1 MVLLMVVFLY
11 LTGVDQWICLSF
23 GILSGS
29 LLVWVIFRLNARYGE
44 HGLMKL
50 LAEKRHPRYLIH
62 RKRVFRLFTRRK
74 KTTIMRN
81 VLKAETLERRFPLLS
96 VENGCIV
103 SKDADLTV
111 AFEVELPELYTVT
124 ADEYEAMHSS
134 WIKAMKVLPEHSVV
148 CKQDW
153 FVKETYRPKTDDGE
167 QSFLTR
173 SYELHF
179 NERPYLNHKCYLF
192 LTKTTRE
199 RSRRKSD
206 FNTLCRGFLLPKEIT
221 DKDAAARFLEAVE
234 QFERIMNDSGHI
246 RLRRLETDEITGTKE
261 RPGLVEKY
269 FSLSLKDETAVLQ
282 DICLKP
288 GRMRIGD
295 KRLCL
300 HTLSDTEDLPGR
312 LSTDMRYE
320 RMSTDRSDCRLSFA
334 APVGLLLSCNH
345 IYSQYVFID
354 DAQEILQMMEKNSR
368 NMLSLSKYSRSNAIN
383 QEWTEMY
390 LDEAHTKG
398 VLPVR
403 CHCNVI
409 AWAEDAEEFRR
420 IRNDTGSQLAMM
432 ECTPRYNTIDTPV
445 IYWAGI
451 PGNAGDFPSEESFYT
466 FLEQAVCLFAGET
479 NYRSSPSP
487 FGIRLADRQNGI
499 PVHVDIS
506 DLPMKRG
513 IITNRNKFILGPSG
527 SGKSFFTNHLVR
539 QYYEQGAHIL
549 LVDTGNSYQ
558 GLCRMIHDRTNGK
571 DGIYITYEED
581 NPISFNPFYT
591 ESGKF
596 DVEKRDSI
604 NTLILTL
611 WKREDESP
619 KRSEEVALSG
629 AVNAYIRKISE
640 NRNIRPD
647 FNGFYE
653 FVADDYRRMI
663 EEKKVREKDFDIDG
677 FLNVLEPFYRGG
689 DYDFLLNSDK
699 ELDLTGKRFI
709 VFELDN
715 ISSNKVLLPVVTLII
730 METFIAKMRRL
741 KGIRK
746 MILIEECWKALMSAN
761 MSEYIKYL
769 FKTVRKYFGEAVV
782 VTQEVDDIISSPI
795 VKEAIIN
802 NSDCKILLD
811 QRKYM
816 NKFEHIQR
824 LLGLT
829 EKEKGQILS
838 INQANHPGRFYREV
852 WIGLG
857 GTCSAV
863 YATEVSEEEY
873 FTFTTEESE
882 KLEVQR
888 IAGGPEGS
896 LEGAIRRLAE
906 KKREEQKQVSNP
918 K

>member
-1 MVLLMVVFLY
+1 
-11 LTGVDQWICLSF
+11 
-23 GILSGS
+23 
-29 LLVWVIFRLNARYGE
+29 
-44 HGLMKL
+44 
-50 LAEKRHPRYLIH
+50 
-62 RKRVFRLFTRRK
+62 
-74 KTTIMRN
+74 MRN

-134 WIKAMKVLPEHSVV
+134 WIKAVKVLPEHSVV

-269 FSLSLKDETAVLQ
+269 FSLSLEDETAVLQ

-368 NMLSLSKYSRSNAIN
+368 NMLSLSKYSRSNAVN

-479 NYRSSPSP
+479 NYRNSPSP

-653 FVADDYRRMI
+653 FVTEDYRRMI

-863 YATEVSEEEY
+863 YATEVREEEY

>member
-1 MVLLMVVFLY
+1 
-11 LTGVDQWICLSF
+11 
-23 GILSGS
+23 
-29 LLVWVIFRLNARYGE
+29 
-44 HGLMKL
+44 
-50 LAEKRHPRYLIH
+50 
-62 RKRVFRLFTRRK
+62 
-74 KTTIMRN
+74 MRN
-81 VLKAETLERRFPLLS
+81 VLKAETLERKFPLLS

-111 AFEVELPELYTVT
+111 VFEVELPELYTVT
-124 ADEYEAMHSS
+124 SAEYEAIHSS
-134 WIKAMKVLPEHSVV
+134 WIKAIKVLPNYSVV

-153 FVKETYRPKTDDGE
+153 FTKETYRPDFRTDE
-167 QSFLTR
+167 QSFLSK
-173 SYELHF
+173 SYERHF
-179 NERPYLNHKCYLF
+179 NERPYLNHRCYLY

-199 RSRRKSD
+199 RSRQRSD

-221 DKDAAARFLEAVE
+221 DKDGATKFLEAVD
-234 QFERIMNDSGHI
+234 QFERIVNDSGTVK
-246 RLRRLETDEITGTKE
+246 LRRMETDEITGTKE
-261 RPGLVEKY
+261 SPGLVEKY
-269 FSLSLKDETAVLQ
+269 FSLSMNEGTTVLE
-282 DICLKP
+282 DICLEP

-300 HTLSDTEDLPGR
+300 HTLSDAEDLPGKVN
-312 LSTDMRYE
+312 TDMRYE
-320 RMSTDRSDCRLSFA
+320 RMSTDRSDCHLSFA

-345 IYSQYVFID
+345 IYSQFIFID
-354 DAQEILQMMEKNSR
+354 DSREILQDMEKTSR

-403 CHCNVI
+403 CHCNVM
-409 AWAEDAEEFRR
+409 AWAETEEELRQVK
-420 IRNDTGSQLAMM
+420 NDTGSQLAMM
-432 ECTPRYNTIDTPV
+432 ECTPRHNTVDTPV
-445 IYWAGI
+445 LYWAGI
-451 PGNAGDFPSEESFYT
+451 PGNTGDFPAEESFYT
-466 FLEQAVCLFAGET
+466 FLEQAVCLFTAET

-487 FGIRLADRQNGI
+487 FGIRMADRQSGI
-499 PVHVDIS
+499 PVHLDIS

-539 QYYEQGAHIL
+539 QYYEQGTHIL

-558 GLCRMIHDRTNGK
+558 GLCRMIHERTHGE

-581 NPISFNPFYT
+581 NPITFNPFYT
-591 ESGKF
+591 DSGQF
-596 DVEKRDSI
+596 DVEKRESI
-604 NTLILTL
+604 KTLILTL
-611 WKREDESP
+611 WKREDEAP

-629 AVNAYIRKISE
+629 AVNAYLRKITE
-640 NRNIRPD
+640 DKAVKPD

-653 FVADDYRRMI
+653 FVRDDYRRMI

-677 FLNVLEPFYRGG
+677 FLNVLEPFYKGG

-699 ELDLTGKRFI
+699 ELDLTSKRFI

-730 METFIAKMRRL
+730 METFISKLRKL

-746 MILIEECWKALMSAN
+746 MILLEEAWKALMSKN
-761 MSEYIKYL
+761 MATYVQYL

-782 VTQEVDDIISSPI
+782 VTQEVDDIISSDI

-816 NKFEHIQR
+816 NKFEHIQK

-838 INQANHPGRFYREV
+838 INQANRPGPFYREV

-857 GTCSAV
+857 GTHSAV

-873 FTFTTEESE
+873 LVFTTEESE
-882 KLEVQR
+882 KLEVQKLTEEL
-888 IAGGPEGS
+888 GGN
-896 LEGAIRRLAE
+896 LELAIRRLAE
-906 KKREEQKQVSNP
+906 DKREEQEQVSTS

>member
-1 MVLLMVVFLY
+1 
-11 LTGVDQWICLSF
+11 
-23 GILSGS
+23 
-29 LLVWVIFRLNARYGE
+29 
-44 HGLMKL
+44 
-50 LAEKRHPRYLIH
+50 
-62 RKRVFRLFTRRK
+62 
-74 KTTIMRN
+74 MRN

-134 WIKAMKVLPEHSVV
+134 WIKAVKVLPEHSVV

-269 FSLSLKDETAVLQ
+269 FSLSLEDETAVLQ

-479 NYRSSPSP
+479 NYKSSPSP

-802 NSDCKILLD
+802 NSDCKILFD
-811 QRKYM
+811 QRKYI

>member
-1 MVLLMVVFLY
+1 
-11 LTGVDQWICLSF
+11 
-23 GILSGS
+23 
-29 LLVWVIFRLNARYGE
+29 
-44 HGLMKL
+44 
-50 LAEKRHPRYLIH
+50 
-62 RKRVFRLFTRRK
+62 
-74 KTTIMRN
+74 MRN
-81 VLKAETLERRFPLLS
+81 VLKAETLERKFPLLS

-134 WIKAMKVLPEHSVV
+134 WIKAVKVLPEHSVV

-269 FSLSLKDETAVLQ
+269 FSLSLEDETAVLQ

-368 NMLSLSKYSRSNAIN
+368 NMLSLSKYSRSNAVN

-824 LLGLT
+824 LLGLS

>member
-1 MVLLMVVFLY
+1 
-11 LTGVDQWICLSF
+11 
-23 GILSGS
+23 
-29 LLVWVIFRLNARYGE
+29 
-44 HGLMKL
+44 
-50 LAEKRHPRYLIH
+50 
-62 RKRVFRLFTRRK
+62 
-74 KTTIMRN
+74 
-81 VLKAETLERRFPLLS
+81 
-96 VENGCIV
+96 
-103 SKDADLTV
+103 
-111 AFEVELPELYTVT
+111 
-124 ADEYEAMHSS
+124 
-134 WIKAMKVLPEHSVV
+134 
-148 CKQDW
+148 
-153 FVKETYRPKTDDGE
+153 
-167 QSFLTR
+167 
-173 SYELHF
+173 
-179 NERPYLNHKCYLF
+179 
-192 LTKTTRE
+192 
-199 RSRRKSD
+199 
-206 FNTLCRGFLLPKEIT
+206 
-221 DKDAAARFLEAVE
+221 
-234 QFERIMNDSGHI
+234 
-246 RLRRLETDEITGTKE
+246 
-261 RPGLVEKY
+261 
-269 FSLSLKDETAVLQ
+269 
-282 DICLKP
+282 
-288 GRMRIGD
+288 
-295 KRLCL
+295 
-300 HTLSDTEDLPGR
+300 
-312 LSTDMRYE
+312 
-320 RMSTDRSDCRLSFA
+320 MSTDRSDCRLSFA

-368 NMLSLSKYSRSNAIN
+368 NMLSLSKYSRSNAVN

-506 DLPMKRG
+506 DLPMKKG

-677 FLNVLEPFYRGG
+677 FLNVLAPFYKGG

-811 QRKYM
+811 QRKYI

>member
-1 MVLLMVVFLY
+1 
-11 LTGVDQWICLSF
+11 
-23 GILSGS
+23 
-29 LLVWVIFRLNARYGE
+29 
-44 HGLMKL
+44 
-50 LAEKRHPRYLIH
+50 
-62 RKRVFRLFTRRK
+62 
-74 KTTIMRN
+74 MRN

-134 WIKAMKVLPEHSVV
+134 WIKAVKVLPEHSVV

-269 FSLSLKDETAVLQ
+269 FSLSLEDETAVLQ

-345 IYSQYVFID
+345 IDSQYVFID

-368 NMLSLSKYSRSNAIN
+368 NMLSLSKYSRSNAVN

-506 DLPMKRG
+506 DLPMKKG

-811 QRKYM
+811 QRKYI

>member
-1 MVLLMVVFLY
+1 
-11 LTGVDQWICLSF
+11 
-23 GILSGS
+23 
-29 LLVWVIFRLNARYGE
+29 
-44 HGLMKL
+44 
-50 LAEKRHPRYLIH
+50 
-62 RKRVFRLFTRRK
+62 
-74 KTTIMRN
+74 MRN

-134 WIKAMKVLPEHSVV
+134 WIKAVKVLPEHSVV

-221 DKDAAARFLEAVE
+221 DKDAATRFLEAVE

-269 FSLSLKDETAVLQ
+269 FSLSLEDETAVLQ

-653 FVADDYRRMI
+653 FVTEDYRRMI

>member
-1 MVLLMVVFLY
+1 
-11 LTGVDQWICLSF
+11 
-23 GILSGS
+23 
-29 LLVWVIFRLNARYGE
+29 
-44 HGLMKL
+44 
-50 LAEKRHPRYLIH
+50 
-62 RKRVFRLFTRRK
+62 
-74 KTTIMRN
+74 MRN
-81 VLKAETLERRFPLLS
+81 VLKAETLERKFPLLA

-111 AFEVELPELYTVT
+111 VFEVDLPELYTVT
-124 ADEYEAMHSS
+124 GAEYEAIHAS
-134 WIKAMKVLPEHSVV
+134 WIKAVKVLPNYSIV

-153 FVKETYRPKTDDGE
+153 FIKETYRPDFKDGE
-167 QSFLTR
+167 QSFLSK
-173 SYELHF
+173 SYERHF
-179 NERPYLNHKCYLF
+179 NERPYLNHKCYLY
-192 LTKTTRE
+192 LTKTTRD
-199 RSRRKSD
+199 RSRQKSD

-221 DKDAAARFLEAVE
+221 DKDTAVKFLEAVE
-234 QFERIMNDSGHI
+234 QFERIMNDSGLVK
-246 RLRRLETDEITGTKE
+246 LRRLEPDEITGTKE

-269 FSLSLKDETAVLQ
+269 FSLSMEDGNTVLE
-282 DICLKP
+282 DICLDP
-288 GRMRIGD
+288 GRMCIGD

-300 HTLSDTEDLPGR
+300 HTLSDVEDLPGKV
-312 LSTDMRYE
+312 STDMRYE

-345 IYSQYVFID
+345 IYSQYVFVD
-354 DAQEILQMMEKNSR
+354 DAQEILQTMEKASR
-368 NMLSLSKYSRSNAIN
+368 NMLSLSKYSRSNAVN

-403 CHCNVI
+403 CHCNVL
-409 AWAEDAEEFRR
+409 AWAEDEEELRR
-420 IRNDTGSQLAMM
+420 VKNDTGSQLAMM
-432 ECTPRYNTIDTPV
+432 ECTPRHNTVDTPV
-445 IYWAGI
+445 LYWAGI
-451 PGNAGDFPSEESFYT
+451 PGNAADFPAEESFHT
-466 FLEQAVCLFAGET
+466 FLEQAVCLFTAET

-487 FGIRLADRQNGI
+487 FGIRMADRQNGI
-499 PVHVDIS
+499 PIHLDIS

-558 GLCRMIHDRTNGK
+558 GLCRMIHERTHGE
-571 DGIYITYEED
+571 DGIYITYEEEH
-581 NPISFNPFYT
+581 PIAFNPFYT
-591 ESGKF
+591 DDKLF
-596 DVEKRDSI
+596 DVEKRESI
-604 NTLILTL
+604 KTLILTL
-611 WKREDESP
+611 WKREDETP

-629 AVNAYIRKISE
+629 AVNAYIREITEGRTVK
-640 NRNIRPD
+640 PD

-653 FVADDYRRMI
+653 FVRDDYRRMI

-677 FLNVLEPFYRGG
+677 FLNVLEPFYKGG

-699 ELDLTGKRFI
+699 ELDLASKRFI

-730 METFIAKMRRL
+730 METFISKMRKL

-769 FKTVRKYFGEAVV
+769 FKTVRKYFGEAIV
-782 VTQEVDDIISSPI
+782 VTQEVDDIISSDI

-811 QRKYM
+811 QRKYL
-816 NKFEHIQR
+816 NKFEHIQK

-857 GTCSAV
+857 GTHSAV

-873 FTFTTEESE
+873 YMFTTEESE
-882 KLEVQR
+882 KLEVKLL
-888 IAGGPEGS
+888 AEELGGN
-896 LEGAIRRLAE
+896 LELAIRRLAE
-906 KKREEQKQVSNP
+906 KKREEQKQVLTS

>member
-1 MVLLMVVFLY
+1 
-11 LTGVDQWICLSF
+11 
-23 GILSGS
+23 
-29 LLVWVIFRLNARYGE
+29 
-44 HGLMKL
+44 
-50 LAEKRHPRYLIH
+50 
-62 RKRVFRLFTRRK
+62 
-74 KTTIMRN
+74 MRN

-134 WIKAMKVLPEHSVV
+134 WIKAVKVLPEHSVV

-269 FSLSLKDETAVLQ
+269 FSLSLEDETAVLQ

-368 NMLSLSKYSRSNAIN
+368 NMLSLSKYSRSNAVN

-479 NYRSSPSP
+479 NYKSSPSP

-558 GLCRMIHDRTNGK
+558 GLCRMIHDHTNGK

-811 QRKYM
+811 QRKYI

>member
-1 MVLLMVVFLY
+1 
-11 LTGVDQWICLSF
+11 
-23 GILSGS
+23 
-29 LLVWVIFRLNARYGE
+29 
-44 HGLMKL
+44 
-50 LAEKRHPRYLIH
+50 
-62 RKRVFRLFTRRK
+62 
-74 KTTIMRN
+74 MRN

-134 WIKAMKVLPEHSVV
+134 WIKAVKVLPEHSVV

-269 FSLSLKDETAVLQ
+269 FSLSLEDETAVLQ

-368 NMLSLSKYSRSNAIN
+368 NMLSLSKYSRSNAVN

-479 NYRSSPSP
+479 NYRNSPSP

-558 GLCRMIHDRTNGK
+558 GLCRMIHDCTNGK

>member
-1 MVLLMVVFLY
+1 
-11 LTGVDQWICLSF
+11 
-23 GILSGS
+23 
-29 LLVWVIFRLNARYGE
+29 
-44 HGLMKL
+44 
-50 LAEKRHPRYLIH
+50 
-62 RKRVFRLFTRRK
+62 
-74 KTTIMRN
+74 MRN

-134 WIKAMKVLPEHSVV
+134 WIKAVKVLPEHSVV

-269 FSLSLKDETAVLQ
+269 FSLSLEDETAVLQ

-368 NMLSLSKYSRSNAIN
+368 NMLSLSKYSRSNAVN
-383 QEWTEMY
+383 QEWTEVY

>member
-1 MVLLMVVFLY
+1 
-11 LTGVDQWICLSF
+11 
-23 GILSGS
+23 
-29 LLVWVIFRLNARYGE
+29 
-44 HGLMKL
+44 
-50 LAEKRHPRYLIH
+50 
-62 RKRVFRLFTRRK
+62 
-74 KTTIMRN
+74 MRN

-432 ECTPRYNTIDTPV
+432 ECTPRYNTIDTLV

>member
-1 MVLLMVVFLY
+1 
-11 LTGVDQWICLSF
+11 
-23 GILSGS
+23 
-29 LLVWVIFRLNARYGE
+29 
-44 HGLMKL
+44 
-50 LAEKRHPRYLIH
+50 
-62 RKRVFRLFTRRK
+62 
-74 KTTIMRN
+74 MRN

-134 WIKAMKVLPEHSVV
+134 WIKAVKVLPEHSVV

-269 FSLSLKDETAVLQ
+269 FSLSLEDETAVLQ

-368 NMLSLSKYSRSNAIN
+368 NMLSLSKYSRSNAVN

-506 DLPMKRG
+506 DLPMKKG
-513 IITNRNKFILGPSG
+513 IITNRNKCILGPSG

-811 QRKYM
+811 QRKYI

>member
-1 MVLLMVVFLY
+1 
-11 LTGVDQWICLSF
+11 
-23 GILSGS
+23 
-29 LLVWVIFRLNARYGE
+29 
-44 HGLMKL
+44 
-50 LAEKRHPRYLIH
+50 
-62 RKRVFRLFTRRK
+62 
-74 KTTIMRN
+74 MRN

-134 WIKAMKVLPEHSVV
+134 WIKAVKVLPEHSVV

-221 DKDAAARFLEAVE
+221 DKDATARFLEAVE

-269 FSLSLKDETAVLQ
+269 FSLSLEDETAVLQ

-383 QEWTEMY
+383 QEWTEMF

-811 QRKYM
+811 QRKYI

>member
-1 MVLLMVVFLY
+1 MIWE
-11 LTGVDQWICLSF
+11 D
-23 GILSGS
+23 
-29 LLVWVIFRLNARYGE
+29 
-44 HGLMKL
+44 
-50 LAEKRHPRYLIH
+50 
-62 RKRVFRLFTRRK
+62 
-74 KTTIMRN
+74 
-81 VLKAETLERRFPLLS
+81 RFPILA
-96 VENGCIV
+96 VENNCIV
-103 SKDADLTV
+103 SKDADITV

-124 ADEYEAMHSS
+124 AAEYEAIHGT
-134 WIKAMKVLPEHSVV
+134 WVKAMKVLPNYSVV
-148 CKQDW
+148 YKQDW

-269 FSLSLKDETAVLQ
+269 FSLSLEDETTVLQ

-368 NMLSLSKYSRSNAIN
+368 NMLSLSKYSRSNAVN

-506 DLPMKRG
+506 DLPMKKG

-629 AVNAYIRKISE
+629 AVNAISE
-640 NRNIRPD
+640 R
-647 FNGFYE
+647 F
-653 FVADDYRRMI
+653 RRT
-663 EEKKVREKDFDIDG
+663 G
-677 FLNVLEPFYRGG
+677 T
-689 DYDFLLNSDK
+689 SDR
-699 ELDLTGKRFI
+699 TST
-709 VFELDN
+709 V
-715 ISSNKVLLPVVTLII
+715 S
-730 METFIAKMRRL
+730 
-741 KGIRK
+741 
-746 MILIEECWKALMSAN
+746 MS
-761 MSEYIKYL
+761 L
-769 FKTVRKYFGEAVV
+769 
-782 VTQEVDDIISSPI
+782 SP
-795 VKEAIIN
+795 
-802 NSDCKILLD
+802 
-811 QRKYM
+811 M
-816 NKFEHIQR
+816 
-824 LLGLT
+824 
-829 EKEKGQILS
+829 
-838 INQANHPGRFYREV
+838 
-852 WIGLG
+852 
-857 GTCSAV
+857 
-863 YATEVSEEEY
+863 
-873 FTFTTEESE
+873 TTEE
-882 KLEVQR
+882 
-888 IAGGPEGS
+888 
-896 LEGAIRRLAE
+896 
-906 KKREEQKQVSNP
+906 
-918 K
+918 

>member
-1 MVLLMVVFLY
+1 M
-11 LTGVDQWICLSF
+11 SR
-23 GILSGS
+23 
-29 LLVWVIFRLNARYGE
+29 LLVTNKSFELLEPYEGKLSRTVLRGE
-44 HGLMKL
+44 SS
-50 LAEKRHPRYLIH
+50 
-62 RKRVFRLFTRRK
+62 RK
-74 KTTIMRN
+74 
-81 VLKAETLERRFPLLS
+81 
-96 VENGCIV
+96 G
-103 SKDADLTV
+103 ADL
-111 AFEVELPELYTVT
+111 L
-124 ADEYEAMHSS
+124 D
-134 WIKAMKVLPEHSVV
+134 
-148 CKQDW
+148 
-153 FVKETYRPKTDDGE
+153 
-167 QSFLTR
+167 
-173 SYELHF
+173 
-179 NERPYLNHKCYLF
+179 
-192 LTKTTRE
+192 
-199 RSRRKSD
+199 
-206 FNTLCRGFLLPKEIT
+206 
-221 DKDAAARFLEAVE
+221 
-234 QFERIMNDSGHI
+234 
-246 RLRRLETDEITGTKE
+246 
-261 RPGLVEKY
+261 
-269 FSLSLKDETAVLQ
+269 
-282 DICLKP
+282 
-288 GRMRIGD
+288 
-295 KRLCL
+295 
-300 HTLSDTEDLPGR
+300 
-312 LSTDMRYE
+312 
-320 RMSTDRSDCRLSFA
+320 
-334 APVGLLLSCNH
+334 
-345 IYSQYVFID
+345 
-354 DAQEILQMMEKNSR
+354 
-368 NMLSLSKYSRSNAIN
+368 
-383 QEWTEMY
+383 TEMY

>member
-1 MVLLMVVFLY
+1 
-11 LTGVDQWICLSF
+11 
-23 GILSGS
+23 
-29 LLVWVIFRLNARYGE
+29 
-44 HGLMKL
+44 
-50 LAEKRHPRYLIH
+50 
-62 RKRVFRLFTRRK
+62 
-74 KTTIMRN
+74 MRN
-81 VLKAETLERRFPLLS
+81 VLKVETLERRFPLLS

-134 WIKAMKVLPEHSVV
+134 WIKAVKVLPEHSVV

-269 FSLSLKDETAVLQ
+269 FSLSLEDETTVLQ

-368 NMLSLSKYSRSNAIN
+368 NMLSLSKYSRSNAVN

-479 NYRSSPSP
+479 NYKSSPSP

-811 QRKYM
+811 QRKYI

>member
-1 MVLLMVVFLY
+1 
-11 LTGVDQWICLSF
+11 
-23 GILSGS
+23 
-29 LLVWVIFRLNARYGE
+29 
-44 HGLMKL
+44 
-50 LAEKRHPRYLIH
+50 
-62 RKRVFRLFTRRK
+62 
-74 KTTIMRN
+74 MRN

-134 WIKAMKVLPEHSVV
+134 WIKAVKVLPEHSVV

-269 FSLSLKDETAVLQ
+269 FSLSLEDETTVLQ

-368 NMLSLSKYSRSNAIN
+368 NMLSLSKYSRSNAVN
-383 QEWTEMY
+383 REWTEMY

-506 DLPMKRG
+506 DLPMKKG

-811 QRKYM
+811 QRKYI

-906 KKREEQKQVSNP
+906 KKREEQKQVLNP

>member
-1 MVLLMVVFLY
+1 
-11 LTGVDQWICLSF
+11 
-23 GILSGS
+23 
-29 LLVWVIFRLNARYGE
+29 
-44 HGLMKL
+44 
-50 LAEKRHPRYLIH
+50 
-62 RKRVFRLFTRRK
+62 
-74 KTTIMRN
+74 MRN

-581 NPISFNPFYT
+581 NPISFTPFYT

>member
-1 MVLLMVVFLY
+1 
-11 LTGVDQWICLSF
+11 
-23 GILSGS
+23 
-29 LLVWVIFRLNARYGE
+29 
-44 HGLMKL
+44 
-50 LAEKRHPRYLIH
+50 
-62 RKRVFRLFTRRK
+62 
-74 KTTIMRN
+74 MRN

-134 WIKAMKVLPEHSVV
+134 WIKAVKVLPEHSVV

-269 FSLSLKDETAVLQ
+269 FSLSLEDETAVLQ

-288 GRMRIGD
+288 GRMLIGD

-368 NMLSLSKYSRSNAIN
+368 NMLSLSKYSRSNAVN

-420 IRNDTGSQLAMM
+420 IKNDTGSQLAMM

>member
-1 MVLLMVVFLY
+1 
-11 LTGVDQWICLSF
+11 
-23 GILSGS
+23 
-29 LLVWVIFRLNARYGE
+29 
-44 HGLMKL
+44 
-50 LAEKRHPRYLIH
+50 
-62 RKRVFRLFTRRK
+62 
-74 KTTIMRN
+74 MRN

-134 WIKAMKVLPEHSVV
+134 WIKAVKVLPEHSVV

-269 FSLSLKDETAVLQ
+269 FSLSLEDETAVLQ
-282 DICLKP
+282 DISLKP

-368 NMLSLSKYSRSNAIN
+368 NMLSLSKYSRSNAVN

-829 EKEKGQILS
+829 EKEKSQILS

-857 GTCSAV
+857 GTRSAV
-863 YATEVSEEEY
+863 YATEVSAEEY

-888 IAGGPEGS
+888 LAEELDGN
-896 LEGAIRRLAE
+896 LELAIRRMAE
-906 KKREEQKQVSNP
+906 RKREEQRQVSIP
-918 K
+918 KREQ

>member
-1 MVLLMVVFLY
+1 
-11 LTGVDQWICLSF
+11 
-23 GILSGS
+23 
-29 LLVWVIFRLNARYGE
+29 
-44 HGLMKL
+44 
-50 LAEKRHPRYLIH
+50 
-62 RKRVFRLFTRRK
+62 
-74 KTTIMRN
+74 MRN

-134 WIKAMKVLPEHSVV
+134 WIKAVKVLPEHSVV

-269 FSLSLKDETAVLQ
+269 FSLSLEDETAVLQ

-368 NMLSLSKYSRSNAIN
+368 NMLSLSKYSRSNAVN

-420 IRNDTGSQLAMM
+420 IKNDTGSQLAMM